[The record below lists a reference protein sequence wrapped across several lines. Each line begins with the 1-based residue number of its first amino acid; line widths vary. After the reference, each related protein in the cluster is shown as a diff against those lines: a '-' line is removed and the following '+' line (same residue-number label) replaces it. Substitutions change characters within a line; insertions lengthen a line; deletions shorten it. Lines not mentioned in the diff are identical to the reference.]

1 MKILHI
7 APIKFQKKSQFDM
20 TGYFSPE
27 GISNSVTSLAE
38 AQMRNGKKV
47 GIISSFKSEKVVSEN
62 IYWEELHDVLSSF
75 FLFIKTLKVF
85 GKPDLIHIHD
95 IYNLRQLFF
104 SLFYIILG
112 VKIFISPRGS
122 FSEVALSRSKIKKQ
136 FFLFFFRIY
145 ALFIYSFS
153 ALNVEEKNQIRKI
166 FKKKKIIIIGNGCN
180 LDENRIRRLN
190 KVFLKKNNTKIITV
204 GFLGRFDVTI
214 KGLDC
219 LLRAYKAY
227 QENSKKLKVNLCFIG
242 EHRSKEIDSEVFFK
256 KMKNE
261 MANPNKFFIKNSI
274 YGEEKWHELAGFDLL
289 ALPSRSEG
297 MPNVV
302 LEAMSIGIPC
312 MVSPHTNM
320 KEIISDSNSGW
331 VVETDQKE
339 IETFFHFLDDIQK
352 SDLMSKGKNAKNFLK
367 DNLTWDKIAKLD
379 YLEK

>member
-1 MKILHI
+1 M
-7 APIKFQKKSQFDM
+7 
-20 TGYFSPE
+20 
-27 GISNSVTSLAE
+27 
-38 AQMRNGKKV
+38 
-47 GIISSFKSEKVVSEN
+47 
-62 IYWEELHDVLSSF
+62 
-75 FLFIKTLKVF
+75 
-85 GKPDLIHIHD
+85 
-95 IYNLRQLFF
+95 
-104 SLFYIILG
+104 
-112 VKIFISPRGS
+112 
-122 FSEVALSRSKIKKQ
+122 
-136 FFLFFFRIY
+136 
-145 ALFIYSFS
+145 
-153 ALNVEEKNQIRKI
+153 

-180 LDENRIRRLN
+180 LDEKEYKDL
-190 KVFLKKNNTKIITV
+190 KSLFKKNKTKIITV

-242 EHRSKEIDSEVFFK
+242 EHRSKEIDSKVFFN

-339 IETFFHFLDDIQK
+339 IKSFFIFR
-352 SDLMSKGKNAKNFLK
+352 
-367 DNLTWDKIAKLD
+367 
-379 YLEK
+379 